1 MNKSIIYL
9 GLLSAMFINSSFAGN
24 VASEQQNL
32 ETEFS
37 RVETTSGLNSVSN
50 SNLQKPMVN
59 LESESEIKE
68 SVAVLSSNYKKSIEE
83 TIEDDK
89 KITESQEVPFQ
100 PLYLG
105 TTIED
110 IIRIDNQIIES
121 TLFNEVAPLDFEL
134 INKSKSA
141 LNNFEFKSKDA
152 LKS

>member
-1 MNKSIIYL
+1 
-9 GLLSAMFINSSFAGN
+9 MFINSSFAGN

-89 KITESQEVPFQ
+89 KITESKEMPFQ

-121 TLFNEVAPLDFEL
+121 TIFNEVAPLDFEL